1 EEYSNTIASANGES
15 ARVTRLSCDAPS
27 TNTAEEITTNVV
39 TNAGVRV
46 PAGRARVCVRG
57 FTASIVAS
65 ARRLKAIAAERA
77 ETIATIIHPS
87 WWMDGR
93 PLAASMAPHSAKGS
107 AKTECSHLIISSV
120 TRRLCR
126 MGMGSYVET
135 LLANLDTASRK
146 VYQDC
151 KAGRRSPAGGRS
163 ARFSESPHVI

>member
-1 EEYSNTIASANGES
+1 M
-15 ARVTRLSCDAPS
+15 
-27 TNTAEEITTNVV
+27 
-39 TNAGVRV
+39 
-46 PAGRARVCVRG
+46 
-57 FTASIVAS
+57 
-65 ARRLKAIAAERA
+65 AAERA
-77 ETIATIIHPS
+77 ATIAITIQRSCH
-87 WWMDGR
+87 GR
-93 PLAASMAPHSAKGS
+93 GKPLAASMAPHSAKGS